1 MEGQQGSPTGAAEVE
16 VTTSAAPAAS
26 QLLAALEECYRRYL
40 EDSEALVRK
49 KTGFLHAVRS
59 VLGTNP
65 IKTSGIHQKFYDEVA
80 ERVAALAQALKAVP
94 DQAVADAAVQL
105 LLEERPRG
113 KDLTQYGW
121 LSAAQTLV
129 VPLLPHASQEAL
141 RPLYAAYCAVHSKRD
156 RLPKQQEL
164 VEAMERRLAD

>member
-1 MEGQQGSPTGAAEVE
+1 M
-16 VTTSAAPAAS
+16 
-26 QLLAALEECYRRYL
+26 
-40 EDSEALVRK
+40 
-49 KTGFLHAVRS
+49 
-59 VLGTNP
+59 LGTNP

-121 LSAAQTLV
+121 LSAAQTRV